1 MRNEFGEKKF
11 GHVNL
16 KHISK
21 LSKKNLVK
29 GMPNICWKTH
39 LLCEACQQGKHIKIS
54 FKSKDLFGLART
66 LSLGG
71 KKYGFV
77 IVNYYSRYTWLY
89 FLAHK
94 YKSFKVFEIFY
105 KRVENEK
112 VFCILSTMG
121 LSLTMLS
128 LDHYVKKM
136 VFSTSSLHRELL
148 KKMDS

>member
-54 FKSKDLFGLART
+54 LYE
-66 LSLGG
+66 SLLQT
-71 KKYGFV
+71 
-77 IVNYYSRYTWLY
+77 IVLWNCMKNLPISPL
-89 FLAHK
+89 
-94 YKSFKVFEIFY
+94 
-105 KRVENEK
+105 
-112 VFCILSTMG
+112 
-121 LSLTMLS
+121 
-128 LDHYVKKM
+128 
-136 VFSTSSLHRELL
+136 RE
-148 KKMDS
+148 